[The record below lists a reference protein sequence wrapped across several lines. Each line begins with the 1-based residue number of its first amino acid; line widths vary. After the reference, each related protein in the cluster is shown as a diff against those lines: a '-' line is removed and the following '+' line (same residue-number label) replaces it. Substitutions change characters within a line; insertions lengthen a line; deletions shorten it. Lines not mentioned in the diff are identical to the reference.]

1 MISKKLQNHFLRI
14 GKGEKEAPVVL
25 DVLLAVL
32 SWFYVSIVKIK
43 QYICEKLK
51 KKKHLAAAVI
61 SVGNITVGGTGK
73 TPFVIMLAKY
83 LKNRKKKVAILSRG
97 YKRKKSIGRGAG
109 IEKGISV
116 VSTGKDVL
124 LTPEEAGDE
133 PYMMARYLNN
143 VPIMV
148 GPDRGKIG
156 QYVIDSFNSEVLVL
170 DDGFSYYPLYRN
182 LDVVLVDATCPF
194 GNHHCIP
201 RGIMRE
207 PMSGLKRADVIAL
220 TKTNLVS
227 SEEVDL
233 IINNIK
239 KYNSFATILKCIHK
253 PLDLINLATGE
264 PIALSFLRNK
274 EIAALSSIGA
284 PESFEKT
291 LVEIGA
297 KVVKTIRY
305 PDHHYYTKD
314 DFIHILEQAEYN
326 FIVTTEKDTTRF
338 KKEFWN
344 LEKIARIN
352 FFSLRIEM
360 EIIKGEAEW
369 LKKLKQL
376 VL

>member
-1 MISKKLQNHFLRI
+1 MIRKIQNHFLKI
-14 GKGEKEAPVVL
+14 GKGEKEAPIVL
-25 DVLLAVL
+25 DLFLAIL
-32 SWFYVSIVKIK
+32 GILYIAIIK
-43 QYICEKLK
+43 ARQFIYDKVK
-51 KKKHLAAAVI
+51 KKKHLSTAVI
-61 SVGNITVGGTGK
+61 SIGNITVGGTGK

-97 YKRKKSIGRGAG
+97 YKRKKSLGRGEG

-133 PYMMARYLNN
+133 PYMMAKYLTN
-143 VPIMV
+143 VPVMV
-148 GPDRGKIG
+148 GPDRIKSG
-156 QYVIDSFNSEVLVL
+156 QYAIDNFNSEILIL
-170 DDGFSYYPLYRN
+170 DDAFSYYPLYRN
-182 LDVVLVDATCPF
+182 LEVVLIDSTCPF
-194 GNHHCIP
+194 GNHHCLP

-207 PMSGLKRADVIAL
+207 PMSSLKRADVIAL
-220 TKTNLVS
+220 TKANLVS
-227 SEEVDL
+227 PEEADL

-239 KYNSFATILKCIHK
+239 KYNPYATILKCAHK
-253 PLDLINLATGE
+253 PMDLINLATGE
-264 PIALSFLRNK
+264 TMALGFLRHK
-274 EIAALSSIGA
+274 EIAALSSIGS

-291 LVEIGA
+291 LEETGA
-297 KVVKTIRY
+297 KVVRTIRY
-305 PDHHYYTKD
+305 PDHHYYTRD
-314 DFIHILEQAEYN
+314 DFIHILEEAEYN

-376 VL
+376 VI

>member
-1 MISKKLQNHFLRI
+1 MTRKISNHFLKM
-14 GKGEKEAPVVL
+14 GKGEKDAPVAL
-25 DVLLAVL
+25 DLFLSALSLLYIV
-32 SWFYVSIVKIK
+32 IVKVRQFIYDK
-43 QYICEKLK
+43 IK
-51 KKKHLAAAVI
+51 KKKHLSAAVI

-97 YKRKKSIGRGAG
+97 YKRKKSPGRGEG

-133 PYMMARYLNN
+133 PYMMARYLSN
-143 VPIMV
+143 VPVMV
-148 GPDRGKIG
+148 GSDRVKSG
-156 QYVIDSFNSEVLVL
+156 QYAIANFNSEVLIL
-170 DDGFSYYPLYRN
+170 DDAFSYYPLYRN
-182 LDVVLVDATCPF
+182 LDIVLIDTTCPF
-194 GNHHCIP
+194 GNHHCLP

-207 PMSGLKRADVIAL
+207 PMSSLKRADVIAL
-220 TKTNLVS
+220 TKANLVS
-227 SEEVDL
+227 PEEVDL

-239 KYNSFATILKCIHK
+239 KYNPYATILKCVHK
-253 PLDLINLATGE
+253 PIDLINLATGE
-264 PIALSFLRNK
+264 TMPLGFLRHK
-274 EIAALSSIGA
+274 EIAALSSIGS
-284 PESFEKT
+284 PESFEKV
-291 LVEIGA
+291 LEEIGA

-305 PDHHYYTKD
+305 PDHHYYTRD
-314 DFIHILEQAEYN
+314 NFIHILEEAEYS

-360 EIIKGEAEW
+360 VIIKGEAEW

-376 VL
+376 VI